1 MKKLLELF
9 LTFLKIGAFTFG
21 GGYAMIPLIQHEIVE
36 KKKWLTDDEMIDML
50 TIAESTP
57 GVIAVNSATF
67 VGYKIGGF
75 AGAALATL
83 AVVLPAFLVITL
95 IALFVERFMDI
106 SYVVNLFK
114 GLRAG
119 VTVLIFHAALK
130 IFKKTPKTAI
140 AYFLLA
146 LAFFMSCFV
155 EFRYLTISLIAFG
168 LIVGLASQMIKHRER
183 EGR

>member
-1 MKKLLELF
+1 HLPPVRGRKIVKKLLELF

-67 VGYKIGGF
+67 VGYKIGGL

-83 AVVLPAFLVITL
+83 AVVLPAFLVIT
-95 IALFVERFMDI
+95 
-106 SYVVNLFK
+106 
-114 GLRAG
+114 
-119 VTVLIFHAALK
+119 
-130 IFKKTPKTAI
+130 
-140 AYFLLA
+140 
-146 LAFFMSCFV
+146 
-155 EFRYLTISLIAFG
+155 
-168 LIVGLASQMIKHRER
+168 
-183 EGR
+183 